1 MKIQLIAVIASILVF
16 FASSCARKSVPN
28 TSAVVKKD
36 SVITEKP
43 SIVEIRNIDDFQNL
57 SSKGKMDYDDGKQ
70 ALSPNFNLR
79 IRKDSVIWIS
89 ASMLGFEGGRCL
101 ITKDSIK
108 VMMKLQKEYSLFSFA
123 SLKAQTGLEFSYKT
137 LEDLLLG
144 NTLETFT
151 DKNKVSSDSSST
163 TLLKKLNEIELKTVI
178 DNRTL
183 KITGNNISTHGANAS
198 IKYDKFAAL
207 GAFLFPFTQD
217 LQINYLTSQGVS
229 AIKVN
234 LQHNKVDLNVPNLS
248 FPFDI
253 PKSYVRR

>member
-1 MKIQLIAVIASILVF
+1 MNKQLIAIIASIIVL
-16 FASSCARKSVPN
+16 FATSCARKTVPN
-28 TSAVVKKD
+28 TSVVKKD

-43 SIVEIRNIDDFQNL
+43 SIVEIRNIDNFQNL

-70 ALSPNFNLR
+70 SLSPNFNLR

-123 SLKAQTGLEFSYKT
+123 SLKAQTGLDFSYHT
-137 LEDLLLG
+137 LQDLLLG

-151 DKNKVSSDSSST
+151 DKNILTSDSSST
-163 TLLKKLNEIELKTVI
+163 TALKKLKDIELRTVI

-183 KITGNNISTHGANAS
+183 KITGNNIIALGANAS

-207 GAFLFPFTQD
+207 GAFLFPFKQD